1 MGIIQTFPGSPGTGS
16 IANGGK
22 IYAYNAIGTTAVQV
36 ALANPARQSITFH
49 NPGTVDLF
57 IGPSVAF
64 QSGNNNTPTTLV
76 PTTSALGGTF
86 RVYGNGGQL
95 TVTGECQGAWQALA
109 ASGSTNP
116 LTVMD
121 SNI

>member
-1 MGIIQTFPGSPGTGS
+1 MGIIQTNPGSPLTVAG
-16 IANGGK
+16 ANGGK

-36 ALANPARQSITFH
+36 AVANPSRQSIIFH
-49 NPGTVDLF
+49 NPGTQDIFVA
-57 IGPSVAF
+57 PSLQF
-64 QSGNNNTPTTLV
+64 NGTTSSTLI

-86 RVYGNGGQL
+86 RVYANGGTLQI
-95 TVTGECQGAWQALA
+95 TGECQGAWQALA